1 MTWKSRIYGDVE
13 INGEKVGHSSPQD
26 PLLNDIVNE
35 VGSDTT
41 YISKITKIVL
51 VDSGGTE
58 RDSTESLDYT
68 DNTGA
73 SPPEVAV
80 HGVIDITEN
89 YTVASVRLYAG
100 TKLYFET
107 AWSKAVEAGDKVEV
121 TVTIRMEVTG
131 SLSGTTTGSLG
142 SAEGLI
148 KNVLKAL
155 IGVTRNQVG
164 FHFGRI
170 TGVVDTTI
178 VELVKAEMSRTVDL
192 ANNKVTGDSGLITP
206 AQAGDGIALEFL
218 NVNNNLMASFS
229 FDASVPITSEVQLQI
244 TFEFTVS

>member
-1 MTWKSRIYGDVE
+1 M
-13 INGEKVGHSSPQD
+13 INGEEAGHASPQD

-35 VGSDTT
+35 VGSDDL
-41 YISKITKIVL
+41 YISQITKIVL
-51 VDSGGTE
+51 VDSGGSE
-58 RDSTESLDYT
+58 RDSTESLEYT

-73 SPPEVAV
+73 SPPEVV
-80 HGVIDITEN
+80 IHGVIDITAN
-89 YTVASVRLYAG
+89 YTIASVRLYAG

-107 AWSKAVEAGDKVEV
+107 AWSKAVEAGDKVDI

-178 VELVKAEMSRTVDL
+178 VEIVKAVMSRTVDL
-192 ANNKVTGDSGLITP
+192 ANNKVSGDSGLVTP
-206 AQAGDGIALEFL
+206 AQAGDGVALEFL
-218 NVNNNLMASFS
+218 NVDDNLMASFS